1 MRILY
6 LVNGIRGS
14 GGLERVLTQKSSYL
28 AEEYGHSI
36 RILVLNEAPGRPF
49 YPISPAVGIGH
60 FSATGG
66 GFGYL
71 KSYLYGVRQALA
83 EFQPDVLVVCDDGM
97 KAVLLPALLGWPRPP
112 MVYERHASIRLS
124 TSWWKRWIMRRL
136 LPGFDR
142 VVALTPAGASE
153 WPGARVE
160 VIPNARPP
168 FEDEAATERL
178 PQLLCVGS
186 LSWNKGYDLLID
198 AWARIA
204 ARHPDWSMHVY
215 GKGDPGACLAQANAL
230 GVGNRIQFHP
240 PVPDIESK
248 YREAGLLVL
257 PSRSEGFGMV
267 LIEAMSCGLPC
278 VAFDCPTGPGDILS
292 HGKDGWLVPAQ
303 DVAAL
308 ALAMEQLIEDR
319 PLRESLGQAGLQTA
333 SKYDIREIGP
343 QWHALFTSL
352 AGRNVD

>member
-1 MRILY
+1 MKILY

-14 GGLERVLTQKSSYL
+14 GGLERVLLQKASFL
-28 AEEYGHSI
+28 AEEYGHSV
-36 RILVLNEAPGRPF
+36 RIQVLNEAPGAPF
-49 YPISPAVGIGH
+49 YPISRAVGIGH
-60 FSATGG
+60 FSATGRG
-66 GFGYL
+66 LGYL
-71 KSYLYGVRQALA
+71 KAYLHGVRRALA
-83 EFQPDVLVVCDDGM
+83 EFQPDVLAVCDDGM
-97 KAVLLPALLGWPRPP
+97 KAVLLPALLPRPRPP

-124 TSWWKRWIMRRL
+124 TSPWKRWIMRRL
-136 LPGFDR
+136 IRGFDR
-142 VVALTPAGASE
+142 IVALTPAGASE

-160 VIPNARPP
+160 VIPNARPT
-168 FEDEAATERL
+168 FEDETTTDRL

-204 ARHPDWSMHVY
+204 ASHPDWSVHVY
-215 GKGDPGACLAQANAL
+215 GKGDPSAYLAQADAL
-230 GVGNRIQFHP
+230 GVGNRIKFYP

-248 YREAGLLVL
+248 YRQASLLVL

-267 LIEAMSCGLPC
+267 LIEAMSCSLPC
-278 VAFDCPTGPGDILS
+278 IAFDCPTGPGDILS

-308 ALAMEQLIEDR
+308 ALAMSQLIENR
-319 PLRESLGQAGLQTA
+319 HLRESLEQAGLQTA
-333 SKYDIREIGP
+333 RKYDIRVIGP

-352 AGRNVD
+352 VGRNVN

>member
-1 MRILY
+1 MKLLY
-6 LVNGIRGS
+6 VVNGIRGS
-14 GGLERVLTQKSSYL
+14 GGLERVLTQKASFL
-28 AEEYGHSI
+28 AEEYGHSV
-36 RILVLNEAPGRPF
+36 RILVLNEAPGAPF
-49 YPISPAVGIGH
+49 YPISRAVGIGH
-60 FSATGG
+60 FSATGRG
-66 GFGYL
+66 LGYL
-71 KSYLYGVRQALA
+71 KAYLRGVRQALA

-97 KAVLLPALLGWPRPP
+97 KAVLLPALLWRPRPP

-124 TSWWKRWIMRRL
+124 TSPWKRWLMRRL
-136 LPGFDR
+136 VLGFDR

-168 FEDEAATERL
+168 FGSEAASARL
-178 PQLLCVGS
+178 PQVLCVGS
-186 LSWNKGYDLLID
+186 LSWNKGYDLLIE

-204 ARHPDWSMHVY
+204 ARHSEWSVHVY
-215 GKGDPGACLAQANAL
+215 GNGDPSAYLAQADAL

-240 PVPDIESK
+240 PVTDIESK

-278 VAFDCPTGPGDILS
+278 IAFDCPTGPGDILS
-292 HGKDGWLVPAQ
+292 HGKEGMLVPAE
-303 DVAAL
+303 DVIDL
-308 ALAMEQLIEDR
+308 SQGMDRLIEDR
-319 PLRESLGQAGLQTA
+319 SLRESMGQEGVQTA

-343 QWHALFTSL
+343 RWHALFTSL
-352 AGRNVD
+352 AARDAD